1 MNILLLT
8 QSVFCNGEQ
17 CFNLTIISHLRPDA
31 THRSSNYLQF
41 LPYHQTERPRSQ
53 VAIALSLS
61 KVYWIIVP
69 APEDDTWLELLH
81 FHWTWP
87 ITFWF
92 VSFPLLFQLILTNVA
107 APSQVEILFWWYHLP
122 ALPASTPQIIWCWC
136 QRPPWWFQGLR
147 YDDYH
152 QGIKGG
158 YKLWAVRFFPLLLS
172 HFFLDIFDWW
182 IMLFLL
188 LEPTALIHMSVLL
201 RQETMKAHIF
211 CFVLFLLPQW
221 GFHCCGR
228 Q

>member
-1 MNILLLT
+1 MKKSRSFLKSWLRWCSHNFNT
-8 QSVFCNGEQ
+8 VEHRDKGENAQ
-17 CFNLTIISHLRPDA
+17 GAVNNAKHNPVIS
-31 THRSSNYLQF
+31 
-41 LPYHQTERPRSQ
+41 
-53 VAIALSLS
+53 
-61 KVYWIIVP
+61 
-69 APEDDTWLELLH
+69 
-81 FHWTWP
+81 
-87 ITFWF
+87 FWF

-107 APSQVEILFWWYHLP
+107 APLQVEILFRRYHLP
-122 ALPASTPQIIWCWC
+122 ALLASMPQIIWCWC

-158 YKLWAVRFFPLLLS
+158 YKLWAVCFFPLLLS

-182 IMLFLL
+182 ITLFLP
-188 LEPTALIHMSVLL
+188 LEPTAPIHMSVLL
-201 RQETMKAHIF
+201 RQKMMKAHIF